1 MNLKYGKPLAAALL
15 SVGLLSAGSAL
26 AAVDTYIVDP
36 SHTFP
41 SFEADHMGGLS
52 LWRGQFEKT
61 KGTVTLD
68 RANKT
73 GTVDIEIDATSL
85 DFGHA
90 KMNEHAKNVDM
101 FDVEAHPTI
110 TYKAN
115 RIRFEGDK
123 PVEVLGDLTLK
134 GITKPVPLKIET
146 FKCIMH
152 PMKKAEVCG
161 ANAVAEFKRTEF
173 DLDYAVDRG
182 FFPEVKVLIAIEA
195 VKQPKP

>member
-1 MNLKYGKPLAAALL
+1 MFKQVSKTVL
-15 SVGLLSAGSAL
+15 GSAIAL
-26 AAVDTYIVDP
+26 GMLGAAHAAVDTYVIDP

-61 KGTVTLD
+61 KGMVTLD

-73 GTVDIEIDATSL
+73 GTVDIEIDAASL
-85 DFGHA
+85 DFGHG
-90 KMNEHAKNVDM
+90 KMNEHAKDIDM

-110 TYKAN
+110 TYTASKM
-115 RIRFEGDK
+115 RFEGDK
-123 PVEVLGDLTLK
+123 PVEVLGNLTLK
-134 GITKPVPLKIET
+134 GITKPVPLKINT

-161 ANAVAEFKRTEF
+161 ADAVAEFKRTDF
-173 DLDYAVDRG
+173 DLGYGVDRG
-182 FFPEVKVLIAIEA
+182 FFPEVKVLITIEA
-195 VKQPKP
+195 VKQPK